1 MQQPP
6 GWHQQR
12 PGYGQQP
19 GYQQRPPSYG
29 PPPPPPVPPPRKRKT
44 GRRIGIVLGVLLL
57 LAGMVAGYLYLV
69 YNRSV
74 GLPPSAD
81 PMPAECELSAELLA
95 RVGAPSWQSG
105 PLRDRGNGVRGVSC
119 RWAAAEEENVHER
132 MLTVDVDRFP
142 TAKAAK
148 VYRTERAKQ
157 LGTDEDLKD
166 VADGAS
172 LYSSE
177 GDAWVVARQH
187 RTVFY
192 VQLAGSAK
200 GFFSGIL
207 GDDAETEMPA
217 AQARELVL
225 AVLEELT
232 AK

>member
-1 MQQPP
+1 MQ
-6 GWHQQR
+6 R
-12 PGYGQQP
+12 
-19 GYQQRPPSYG
+19 
-29 PPPPPPVPPPRKRKT
+29 PPRKRKA
-44 GRRIGIVLGVLLL
+44 GRRIGIGFGVLLL
-57 LAGMVAGYLYLV
+57 LAGMAAGYLYLV

-81 PMPAECELSAELLA
+81 PMPAECALSAELLA

-105 PLRDRGNGVRGVSC
+105 PLRDRGDGTRGVSC

-148 VYRTERAKQ
+148 SYRDERAEQ
-157 LGTDEDLKD
+157 LGTNEELPD

-172 LYSSE
+172 LYSSQ

-200 GFFSGIL
+200 SFFSGVL
-207 GDDAETEMPA
+207 GDVGAEIPA

-225 AVLEELT
+225 AVLQELT
-232 AK
+232 SK